1 MDRFGVV
8 DVDGLTQVP
17 RAEWDRRIAAVAER
31 QHGVVTHRQLRAIG
45 LAASTIRTRVG
56 RGWLLPMH
64 RGVYALAYRPLQPWG
79 HWLAAVLACG
89 PGAVLSHASAAMAWA
104 IRNSAAGVIDVTA
117 PARTGKRR
125 RVIRVHSAASL
136 RPSSVDIVNGVP
148 VTGVARTL
156 IDLAGAVRESAAEY
170 AIHQAQV
177 KGLLDR
183 PQLLDEL
190 AHAPNCAGTAAVRRI
205 LSLSPV
211 AEDAVKSSL
220 ERRVLRVCKRAGLA
234 APEVNRWI
242 ALDGDGLEVD
252 LCWPAHGLIVEV
264 DSARFHDDERAA
276 RNDPNRDRRLVLAG
290 WRVVRVHERDLDERP
305 GEVIRQI
312 RALLLSR
319 PPQIA
324 AAAPRLGT

>member
-1 MDRFGVV
+1 M
-8 DVDGLTQVP
+8 
-17 RAEWDRRIAAVAER
+17 
-31 QHGVVTHRQLRAIG
+31 
-45 LAASTIRTRVG
+45 
-56 RGWLLPMH
+56 
-64 RGVYALAYRPLQPWG
+64 
-79 HWLAAVLACG
+79 
-89 PGAVLSHASAAMAWA
+89 
-104 IRNSAAGVIDVTA
+104 
-117 PARTGKRR
+117 
-125 RVIRVHSAASL
+125 
-136 RPSSVDIVNGVP
+136 P

-190 AHAPNCAGTAAVRRI
+190 AHAPNRAGTAAVRRI

-220 ERRVLRVCKRAGLA
+220 ERRMLRLCKRAGLP
-234 APEVNRWI
+234 APEANRWI
-242 ALDGDGLEVD
+242 ALDGGGLEVD

-290 WRVVRVHERDLDERP
+290 VAGGAGP
-305 GEVIRQI
+305 
-312 RALLLSR
+312 RARSR
-319 PPQIA
+319 RAARRGDPPNPRAPAQP
-324 AAAPRLGT
+324 AAPDRSRCAEAGHLASIGRRNDPEPAHGPAGARPRIR